1 MSGKLKVGS
10 DDLAVAFVRGY
21 LLFAGNL
28 PTKLADASASGM
40 VMNAKSCG
48 HKAARPGT
56 ASSQG
61 RRMLKNN
68 LENLELDRLEN
79 ESRKLVAERKKLLAE
94 EKKLNRETNLYPLAV
109 IAGVVTAITAVAGVF
124 FKF

>member
-1 MSGKLKVGS
+1 
-10 DDLAVAFVRGY
+10 
-21 LLFAGNL
+21 
-28 PTKLADASASGM
+28 
-40 VMNAKSCG
+40 
-48 HKAARPGT
+48 
-56 ASSQG
+56 
-61 RRMLKNN
+61 MLKNN

-94 EKKLNRETNLYPLAV
+94 EKKLNRETDLYPLAV